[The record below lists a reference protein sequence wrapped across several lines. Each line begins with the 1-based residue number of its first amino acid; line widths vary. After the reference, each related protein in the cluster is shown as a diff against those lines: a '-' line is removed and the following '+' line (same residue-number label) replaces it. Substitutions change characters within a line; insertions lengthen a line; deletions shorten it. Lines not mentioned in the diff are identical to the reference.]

1 MVSRAARWKNPEMLI
16 AISALVISVITAFT
30 SIYSAF
36 TDRTYARASAWPR
49 LEIAR
54 SHEGEISHRYIIANN
69 GTGPA
74 LLHYAKVSFSGQPL
88 KSWGQLFSTLGQA
101 DVSFSQSHIGDIV
114 LPAQQKVTAIHIRT
128 PQAVAAYYASPAPVS
143 IELCYC
149 SIYDEC
155 WVVDRKNQPTEVS
168 QCQIDEAERFLQ

>member
-1 MVSRAARWKNPEMLI
+1 MSERAIWKNPEMLI
-16 AISALVISVITAFT
+16 AISALVISLITAFT

-49 LEIAR
+49 LEIYR
-54 SHEGEISHRYIIANN
+54 SHHGEQSHRYVVSNN

-74 LLHYAKVSFSGQPL
+74 LVKYARVTLDDKPL
-88 KSWGQLFSTLGQA
+88 KSWNDLVSKLGVA
-101 DVSFSQSHIGDIV
+101 DTVFSQSHIGSIV
-114 LPAQQKVTAIHIRT
+114 LPAQQKITAFDLQV
-128 PQAVAAYYASPAPVS
+128 PKAVAAYYARPNPAS

-155 WVVDRKNQPTEVS
+155 WLIDRRNQPTEVAH
-168 QCQIDEAERFLQ
+168 CEIDEAVRFLQ

>member
-1 MVSRAARWKNPEMLI
+1 MLI
-16 AISALVISVITAFT
+16 AISALVISLITAFT

-49 LEIAR
+49 LEIYR
-54 SHEGEISHRYIIANN
+54 SHHGEQSHQYVVTNN

-74 LLHYAKVSFSGQPL
+74 LVKYAKVTLDGKPL
-88 KSWGQLFSTLGQA
+88 KNWNELVSKLGVA
-101 DVSFSQSHIGDIV
+101 DAAFSQSHIGSIV
-114 LPAQQKVTAIHIRT
+114 LPAQQKMTAFDLQVTKAIT
-128 PQAVAAYYASPAPVS
+128 AYYARPNPVS

-155 WVVDRKNQPTEVS
+155 WLIDRSNQPTEVA
-168 QCQIDEAERFLQ
+168 QCKIDEAERFLQ

>member
-1 MVSRAARWKNPEMLI
+1 MLI
-16 AISALVISVITAFT
+16 AISALVISLITAFT

-49 LEIAR
+49 LEIYR
-54 SHEGEISHRYIIANN
+54 SHVGELSHQYVVSNN

-74 LLHYAKVSFSGQPL
+74 LVKYAKVTLDDKPL
-88 KSWGQLFSTLGQA
+88 KSWNDLIGLLGMTDA
-101 DVSFSQSHIGDIV
+101 TFSQSHIGSIV
-114 LPAQQKVTAIHIRT
+114 LPAQQKITAFDLKV
-128 PQAVAAYYASPAPVS
+128 PKAVAAYYARPNPVH

-155 WVVDRKNQPTEVS
+155 WLIDRRNQPTEIA
-168 QCQIDEAERFLQ
+168 QCEIDEAERFLQ